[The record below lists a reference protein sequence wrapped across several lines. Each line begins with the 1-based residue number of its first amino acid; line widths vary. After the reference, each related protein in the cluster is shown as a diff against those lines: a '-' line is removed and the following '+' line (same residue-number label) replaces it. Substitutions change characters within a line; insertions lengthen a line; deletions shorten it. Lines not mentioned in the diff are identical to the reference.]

1 MSTDIVGRGWVF
13 PPQVDA
19 QGRVALTHE
28 YNEIEQSIRI
38 VLGTAE
44 GERMMRPT
52 FGSRLFELVF
62 EPINVEAMAL
72 ARKYVED
79 ALGMWEPRIN
89 LLDIQVLAPFQ
100 NSTEYASEPGILSI
114 FIRYEIKTTLD
125 ERTLVFPFA
134 TIPGE

>member
-1 MSTDIVGRGWVF
+1 MSTDIIGRGWTF
-13 PPQVDA
+13 PPQVDV
-19 QGRVALTHE
+19 QGKVALTHE
-28 YNEIEQSIRI
+28 YDEIEQSILVI
-38 VLGTAE
+38 LGTAQ
-44 GERMMRPT
+44 GERVMRPT

-62 EPINVEAMAL
+62 EPMNVATMAL

-89 LLDIQVLAPFQ
+89 VLETKVIAPFQ
-100 NSTEYASEPGILSI
+100 NPLEAVDEPGVLSI
-114 FIRYEIKTTLD
+114 FVRYEIKTTLD